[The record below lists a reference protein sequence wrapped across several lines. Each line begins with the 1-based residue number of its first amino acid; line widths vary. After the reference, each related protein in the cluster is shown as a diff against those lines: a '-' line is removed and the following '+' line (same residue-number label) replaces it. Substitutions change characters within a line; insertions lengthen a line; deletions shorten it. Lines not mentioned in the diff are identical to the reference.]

1 MGYIAY
7 GLWEAWKLDCAEIQ
21 PLMRHSQIIIESSNL
36 KQPPERCVRSS
47 RLFLNVAFC
56 HSGILANTTDSIV
69 GFRA

>member
-1 MGYIAY
+1 MAY
-7 GLWEAWKLDCAEIQ
+7 GRLESWTARKYM